1 MTKNKLFQQDP
12 APVKFRLVIGID
24 PGTHTGFA
32 VWDREARQFREIKT
46 LGILEAVEALK
57 GYQAQQ
63 ESAPLFVRIE
73 DPNQRKWFGKS
84 GREKLQGAG
93 SVKRDFK
100 ILKTYLEREKIP
112 FQACAPKD
120 LKTKVKADLFQ
131 KITGY
136 QGRTSE
142 HARDA
147 ALMVY
152 QF

>member
-1 MTKNKLFQQDP
+1 MSKR
-12 APVKFRLVIGID
+12 FRFIIGID
-24 PGTHTGFA
+24 PGSKTGVA
-32 VWDREARQFREIKT
+32 VWDRESREFKEVRT
-46 LGILEAVEALK
+46 LDILEAVELLK
-57 GYQAQQ
+57 SYWAGNE
-63 ESAPLFVRIE
+63 ESPVFVRIE
-73 DPNQRKWFGKS
+73 DPNQRKWFGNS

-100 ILKTYLEREKIP
+100 IFKTLLEKEKIP
-112 FQACAPKD
+112 FQACNPKD
-120 LKTKVKADLFQ
+120 LRTKVKAELFN

-136 QGRTSE
+136 QGKTSE